1 MSRLTSITGIAR
13 IIDPRLRTHQFH
25 LAVAALGGLIVMAV
39 ELEQQGSIDEA
50 LGPAV
55 NAGITVFLA
64 WAIARE
70 VDPDEA
76 RTANLA
82 AVLAVVARLLAGP
95 GNLIALVMLLL
106 ATRIVLRSTG
116 LKPTI
121 LDGLLFLP
129 LAAFLA
135 GRTVTG
141 WMAALALA
149 YALAHDHRLPDPTR
163 GYSLISA
170 FVVSAAASAGVVLS
184 GAFASGWAAPAAAP
198 LALTV
203 AGVVAGVLLPGYI
216 PISKT
221 DYTNETMDFFRLRS
235 ARWVLLGGFILA
247 VVVGGGAAMTGLSA
261 VGVVLVAAT
270 LIARRLIPAF
280 GPA

>member
-1 MSRLTSITGIAR
+1 MTRTRL
-13 IIDPRLRTHQFH
+13 
-25 LAVAALGGLIVMAV
+25 
-39 ELEQQGSIDEA
+39 
-50 LGPAV
+50 
-55 NAGITVFLA
+55 
-64 WAIARE
+64 
-70 VDPDEA
+70 

-170 FVVSAAASAGVVLS
+170 FVVSATASAGVVLS

-203 AGVVAGVLLPGYI
+203 AGVVAGLLLPGYI